1 MPDPQH
7 RIAQA
12 ARCGGDLALI
22 VAGDYLMHAAGALA
36 ALDSESK
43 ISPLSSPLSHLV
55 GIVKAAELLGLPSC
69 SDPRPRR
76 DVGTGLLPTLRRREV
91 DSNFPF
97 CALNERRTAPIS
109 RGTGRPNALLSRRLP
124 IDKITSLDAR
134 LRYLRAV
141 SIRGVMQRGLR
152 CYCHYTD

>member
-43 ISPLSSPLSHLV
+43 ISPLSSPLGTLA
-55 GIVKAAELLGLPSC
+55 GFVKAAELLRRGFALVVGWT
-69 SDPRPRR
+69 DPEGARPWL
-76 DVGTGLLPTLRRREV
+76 G
-91 DSNFPF
+91 
-97 CALNERRTAPIS
+97 
-109 RGTGRPNALLSRRLP
+109 ALLLAYHDPEGRLVYAGRTGAGISQAELEHLWRRL
-124 IDKITSLDAR
+124 
-134 LRYLRAV
+134 
-141 SIRGVMQRGLR
+141 
-152 CYCHYTD
+152 

>member
-43 ISPLSSPLSHLV
+43 ISPLSSPLGTLA
-55 GIVKAAELLGLPSC
+55 GFVKAAELLRFGFALVVGWTDPEGGRPWLGACSWLITIQTGGLFMRVASEPELIVQSSAGFGSGDSHSPS
-69 SDPRPRR
+69 PRCHSRLHR
-76 DVGTGLLPTLRRREV
+76 LE
-91 DSNFPF
+91 
-97 CALNERRTAPIS
+97 RTALVHHS
-109 RGTGRPNALLSRRLP
+109 
-124 IDKITSLDAR
+124 
-134 LRYLRAV
+134 
-141 SIRGVMQRGLR
+141 
-152 CYCHYTD
+152 C